1 MEKLTH
7 HVTEEQCVPII
18 SVHFTVSLGNTV
30 ILCYICCKFL
40 AFLLVY
46 FTGSPNC
53 PTINTTVDSTSLT
66 VSIQKTQMTRLP
78 EWYSVKVLPC
88 NESMGIILY
97 NSTLKDPA
105 LFHVASLEPHAVYN
119 ISVIPCNM
127 VGCNESCVVHSV
139 QTESDT
145 AAATGEMGWM
155 QNTYIAIVIQGLDLG
170 VFRLWW

>member
-1 MEKLTH
+1 MATH
-7 HVTEEQCVPII
+7 TSCDREAVYTHYFCTLHSELEEH
-18 SVHFTVSLGNTV
+18 SD
-30 ILCYICCKFL
+30 ILICCKFL
-40 AFLLVY
+40 SFLFVY

-53 PTINTTVDSTSLT
+53 PAINTTVDSTSLT

-105 LFHVASLEPHAVYN
+105 LFHVASLEPDTVYN

-127 VGCNESCVVHSV
+127 AGCNKSCDIHSV

-145 AAATGEMGWM
+145 AGATGEMG
-155 QNTYIAIVIQGLDLG
+155 
-170 VFRLWW
+170 